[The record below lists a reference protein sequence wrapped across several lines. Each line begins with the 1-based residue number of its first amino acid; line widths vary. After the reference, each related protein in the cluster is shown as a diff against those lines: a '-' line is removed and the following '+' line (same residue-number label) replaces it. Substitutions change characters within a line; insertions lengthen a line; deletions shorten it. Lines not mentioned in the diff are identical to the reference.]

1 MGYTEFGKKISL
13 SGVGEQQI
21 LFELPG
27 GAFDMIAPTFKYTL
41 TDGGIGNTEY
51 LMDSI
56 SRIRIYEEGESQ
68 ALFDLTGAQFK
79 KAAHHWRPASVDET
93 NVIFDPKPTTATQ
106 TFAQVQLHMPTLV
119 DANSRTY
126 LEITMNPSSIFA
138 SATQFTGVFTLQYE
152 PGIVVNSFG
161 IEVPTVK
168 NETNQ
173 RIDLSYFNQ
182 TITRIVVDGLS
193 TAADVTN
200 VKLESSDGGRDID
213 LQHPVSPAVQ
223 YNLQHDELTTMANV
237 MKGMDFIDLA
247 AAHHT
252 NRELQFDLGTA
263 AQPTV
268 MCYYIDQI
276 TAATAGTAG
285 DVSRGTAEVSTVKA
299 NSKEVAKDIVTQP
312 AEGI

>member
-27 GAFDMIAPTFKYTL
+27 GAFDMIAPSFRYTL
-41 TDGGIGNTEY
+41 TDAGIGGAET
-51 LMDSI
+51 LFDAVT
-56 SRIRIYEEGESQ
+56 RIRIYEEGESQ
-68 ALFDLTGAQFK
+68 ALFDLNAGQFK
-79 KAAHHWRPASVDET
+79 KAAKHWRPASVDEET
-93 NVIFDPKPTTATQ
+93 VIFDPVPTTAVQ

-126 LEITMNPSSIFA
+126 MEITLNPSNIFA
-138 SATQFTGVFTLQYE
+138 GATGFVGVFTLQYE
-152 PGIVVNSFG
+152 PGVVINSFG
-161 IEVPTVK
+161 IETPTVK
-168 NETNQ
+168 LETNH

-182 TITRIVVDGLS
+182 TVTRIVVDDVVI
-193 TAADVTN
+193 AADVTN
-200 VKLESSDGGRDID
+200 VKLESADGGRDID
-213 LQHPVSPAVQ
+213 LQHPIGPALQ
-223 YNLQHDELTTMANV
+223 YNLQHDVVTTMANV
-237 MKGMDFIDLA
+237 MQGCDYTDLA

-252 NRELQFDLGTA
+252 NRELQFDLTVP

-268 MCYYIDQI
+268 MVYYIDQL
-276 TAATAGTAG
+276 TAATSGTAG

-299 NSKEVAKDIVTQP
+299 NTKQIAKDIVTQP